1 MNSLKLFRFLLGFSR
16 ARFLL
21 AVVAG
26 MLGGAANVYLIALIN
41 KALSRRASSMT
52 GSSIVIFAALC
63 LLMLVSQTLSQ
74 ALLIHLG
81 QKMVLE
87 LRYQISRKILALSLR
102 ELETLGSS
110 ALLANLTDDVTAI
123 TNYAMSVPGLC
134 MSVTVLLGCMLYLA
148 WLSILVVLTVI
159 VFMACALVIYRIAA
173 NKGTWFLYQARVK
186 YEVLVRHFNAL
197 TAGAKELRLSDA
209 RSYWFKRDF
218 RSVAEEVQKTITKGM
233 VRYNAAG
240 TYGYAV
246 YFLLVGLL
254 VLELP
259 RLVSLPLTM
268 EVLTGTAITL
278 LYMRGPL
285 EYVVTL
291 APNMARAQVAFERL
305 KVLEFGLWDSKNI
318 DIDGGPPAL
327 CPHASFHS
335 VEVNGISHQYQST
348 DGTDG
353 FSVGPISLQFHP
365 GSIVFIT
372 GGNGSGKTTLAKLL
386 TGLYVPDEGE
396 IFLDGKL
403 ITDDNRREYRQ
414 YFSAIFSDFHLF
426 SSLPGEYTADVESK
440 AQQCLRDLRL
450 NNSVQIKDG
459 RFSTI
464 DLSQGQRKR
473 LALLMAYME
482 DRPIYVFDEWAADQ
496 DRVFRDIFYHTIL
509 PDLKARGKLVLVIS
523 HDERYYPIGDAVI
536 YLENGKLDS
545 GKAWADVTVAGNM

>member
-1 MNSLKLFRFLLGFSR
+1 MSSLRLVRFLLNFSR
-16 ARFLL
+16 TTFLL
-21 AVVAG
+21 AVVGG
-26 MLGGAANVYLIALIN
+26 MVGGVANVYLIALIN
-41 KALSRRASSMT
+41 TALTRQTSLT
-52 GSSIVIFAALC
+52 GISIIIFAGLC

-87 LRYQISRKILALSLR
+87 LRFQIGRKILALSLR

-110 ALLANLTDDVTAI
+110 ALLANLTEDVTAI
-123 TNYAMSVPGLC
+123 TNYAMSIPGLC
-134 MSVTVLLGCMLYLA
+134 MTLTVLVGCIAYIA
-148 WLSILVVLTVI
+148 WLSLRVVLFVI
-159 VFMACALVIYRIAA
+159 IFIACALGIYRVAA
-173 NKGTWFLYQARVK
+173 NKGTWFLQQARSK
-186 YEVLVRHFNAL
+186 YEILVRHFNAL
-197 TAGAKELRLSDA
+197 TSGAKELRLSDA
-209 RSYWFKRDF
+209 RSYWFRKDF
-218 RSVAEEVQKTITKGM
+218 RSAAEDVQKTITKGM

-246 YFLLVGLL
+246 YFLLVGLI

-259 RLVSLPLTM
+259 RIVSLPLTIG
-268 EVLTGTAITL
+268 VLTGTVITL

-305 KVLEFGLWDSKNI
+305 EALDFGLWDAPNAEV
-318 DIDGGPPAL
+318 DGEPPAL
-327 CPHASFHS
+327 NPNTRFRSLEINRITHR
-335 VEVNGISHQYQST
+335 YQST
-348 DGTDG
+348 DGTEG
-353 FSVGPISLQFHP
+353 FALGPISLQFQP

-396 IFLDGKL
+396 ILLDGEPV
-403 ITDDNRREYRQ
+403 TNENRHEYRQ

-426 SSLPGEYTADVESK
+426 PSLPGEYTADSEAK
-440 AQQCLRDLRL
+440 AQQCLQDLRL
-450 NNSVQIKDG
+450 NKSVQIKNG
-459 RFSTI
+459 KFSTI

-473 LALLMAYME
+473 LALLTAHLE

-523 HDERYYPIGDAVI
+523 HDERYYETGDLVI
-536 YLENGKLDS
+536 YFENGKLNS
-545 GKAWADVTVAGNM
+545 GKACADVPIAINI